1 VATNGDLSQ
10 WKDEAGEVLGSRI
23 GGVVLSLEGKQPA
36 EFEKAI
42 AELESHI
49 DIPVISLLVPFSLE
63 TAPPA
68 NTPSY
73 LPGSAK
79 LPTSLSTI
87 FVKPTPEYLPALN
100 WALANSRVVDI
111 DMRSD
116 LAGSDTLWEGFED
129 LLTTVTNNKQT
140 PIVLSNILPPPHNL
154 TLPIVQLMNHPTYRD
169 YQAHTAAL
177 SLFPKLYVKFLPPTW
192 NAPTPPTPTPN
203 ASFENMEN
211 KDKKEW
217 KRRIKMYLGP
227 VLEAFGYERII
238 FGSSHSSASNS
249 NSSAGDWYEIAR
261 ESFAELGVEQE
272 AIDAVFSGNAKKVY
286 GSS

>member
-1 VATNGDLSQ
+1 MSTATSTSPGRPRKGPRTYPRLPLSAFSPPNSGTSDKFPLPPSPSTVHPDRVIDAHIVATNGDLSQ

-42 AELESHI
+42 AEWAFVGLAIVIDDWLLTNDRRLESHI

-129 LLTTVTNNKQT
+129 LLTTVTNNKET
-140 PIVLSNILPPPHNL
+140 PIVLCKPSTFEILSHIAVTNSP
-154 TLPIVQLMNHPTYRD
+154 YRSQ
-169 YQAHTAAL
+169 Y
-177 SLFPKLYVKFLPPTW
+177 F
-192 NAPTPPTPTPN
+192 TP
-203 ASFENMEN
+203 
-211 KDKKEW
+211 
-217 KRRIKMYLGP
+217 
-227 VLEAFGYERII
+227 
-238 FGSSHSSASNS
+238 SS
-249 NSSAGDWYEIAR
+249 
-261 ESFAELGVEQE
+261 
-272 AIDAVFSGNAKKVY
+272 
-286 GSS
+286 